1 MYWEM
6 SDNVSAMKRALKIAR
21 DEGASLCAFAE
32 LAVTGFHRRIVDWA
46 KPDAS
51 EPAVNEVCRAAANL
65 GIATAFGA
73 PTYGVDGIRFNTHL
87 FVGTDGSLIG
97 KVSKIG
103 LTAPEAT
110 FFASGTDRPTLHI
123 NGVKFSAV
131 ICREIEDEDQVLP
144 QLKGSGVE
152 VILWP
157 GQMRPDPEKP
167 PQDPPAH
174 VVQAQDLARKISA
187 YVVQTN
193 WPNALNR
200 PEESN
205 REVDR
210 LGNGVVNTAANQK
223 TDGMTGRTCH
233 CPVCSRAWDGYLRA
247 LRVFIQWSSDT
258 ARSRIPPL
266 ITSCQYTDTS
276 RRISE
281 LVTTDS
287 SARPRTAP

>member
-1 MYWEM
+1 MIVPTKTPRLAIAQIPMYWEM
-6 SDNVSAMKRALKIAR
+6 SDNVSAMKSALQIAR

-46 KPDAS
+46 KPEVS
-51 EPAVNEVCRAAANL
+51 EPAVNEVCMTAASL

-73 PTYGVDGIRFNTHL
+73 PTYGVDGTRFNTHL
-87 FVGTDGSLIG
+87 FVGADGALIG

-110 FFASGTDRPTLHI
+110 FFTPGTDRPTFHI

-131 ICREIEDEDQVLP
+131 ICREIEDGDQVLP
-144 QLKGSGVE
+144 QLAGTGVD

-174 VVQAQDLARKISA
+174 VVQAQDLARRSSTYI
-187 YVVQTN
+187 VQTN

-200 PEESN
+200 PEESKDAGHSACIAPSG
-205 REVDR
+205 EILFR
-210 LGNGVVNTAANQK
+210 L
-223 TDGMTGRTCH
+223 
-233 CPVCSRAWDGYLRA
+233 PSEGYGIA
-247 LRVFIQWSSDT
+247 VFNLGEPGYDWHASGT
-258 ARSRIPPL
+258 
-266 ITSCQYTDTS
+266 
-276 RRISE
+276 
-281 LVTTDS
+281 
-287 SARPRTAP
+287 